1 MEQEMCL
8 RLEEQKLKEETRW
21 REKVMRQRP
30 VWQELNY
37 SHEEELAM
45 RLQMRKEEEKLRE
58 QEHRHHMDL
67 MHGRVQQIPTLFER
81 QSQVEDLFL

>member
-1 MEQEMCL
+1 MEQEMCR
-8 RLEEQKLKEETRW
+8 RLEEQKLKEESRW

-45 RLQMRKEEEKLRE
+45 RLQLRKEEERLRE
-58 QEHRHHMDL
+58 QEHRQHMDV
-67 MHGRVQQIPTLFER
+67 MHGRVQQMPTLFER
-81 QSQVEDLFL
+81 QSQVY